1 MPDAYNSEKG
11 AFMRVSSQFSCSD
24 CIILVCIYR
33 AIRGFQAGDAS
44 LTSTAEASS
53 HLL

>member
-1 MPDAYNSEKG
+1 MLEAYNSEKD

-24 CIILVCIYR
+24 RIILVCIYR
-33 AIRGFQAGDAS
+33 AIRGFQAADAS
-44 LTSTAEASS
+44 LTRTAEASS